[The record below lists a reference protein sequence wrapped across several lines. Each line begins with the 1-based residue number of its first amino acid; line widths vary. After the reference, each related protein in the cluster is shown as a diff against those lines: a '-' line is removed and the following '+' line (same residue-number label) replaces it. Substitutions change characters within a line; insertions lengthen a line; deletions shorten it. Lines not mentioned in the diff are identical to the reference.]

1 MSLKTADK
9 ILLTAR
15 TLFNEQGESN
25 ITASD
30 IALELDISPGNLY
43 YHFKGK
49 DSIHLAL
56 FAELQ
61 RQLVPL
67 LATPVD
73 DPEMLAEGESSM
85 ERCWLF
91 LTVVLEQMLEYRYLY
106 HNPPALMAR
115 YPEIDRGFRR
125 LLRLSH
131 ATCLAVA
138 AALLQQQSEALPE
151 RRLLT
156 LSDTLTLNL
165 TYWLSY
171 DALSNADQQPDAVVH
186 RGVLQLLATV
196 APYMGQDERR
206 FYDECEQLYDRMQRT
221 ND

>member
-15 TLFNEQGESN
+15 TLFNERGESN
-25 ITASD
+25 VTASD

-56 FAELQ
+56 FANLQ

-73 DPEMLAEGESSM
+73 DPEMLAEGESTV

-91 LTVVLEQMLEYRYLY
+91 LTVVLEQMAEYRYLY

-125 LLRLSH
+125 LLRLSQ

-138 AALLQQQSEALPE
+138 AALLQNQPRGLPE

-156 LSDTLTLNL
+156 LSDTMTLNL

-171 DALSNADQQPDAVVH
+171 DLLSNAEQRPEAVVH

-196 APYMGQDERR
+196 APYMGDSERL
-206 FYDECEQLYDRMQRT
+206 FYDECEQLFDRMLST

>member
-15 TLFNEQGESN
+15 TLFNERGESN
-25 ITASD
+25 VTASD

-56 FAELQ
+56 FANLQ

-73 DPEMLAEGESSM
+73 DPEMLAEGKSSV

-91 LTVVLEQMLEYRYLY
+91 LTVVLEQMAEYRYLY

-125 LLRLSH
+125 LLRLSQ

-138 AALLQQQSEALPE
+138 AALLQNQPRGLPE

-156 LSDTLTLNL
+156 LSDTMTLNL

-171 DALSNADQQPDAVVH
+171 DLLSNAEQRPEAVVH

-196 APYMGQDERR
+196 APYMGNSERL
-206 FYDECEQLYDRMQRT
+206 FYDECEQLFDRMLST